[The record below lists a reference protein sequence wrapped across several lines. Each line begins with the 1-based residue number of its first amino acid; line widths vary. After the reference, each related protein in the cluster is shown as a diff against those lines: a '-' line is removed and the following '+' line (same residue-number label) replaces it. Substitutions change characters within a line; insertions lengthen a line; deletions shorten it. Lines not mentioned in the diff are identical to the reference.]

1 MPSPQPPDAILST
14 STEQHEFAAEQAA
27 ATRWV
32 ADDPAGQCSHC
43 AALLRAD
50 EHGIL
55 IDQTGGDTCTER
67 GDCCQA
73 HDDAC
78 GGQDDAHQLAGKPRD
93 PDGHALGCP
102 RDHPERTECPII
114 LGKDPA
120 RRDRP
125 HRST

>member
-1 MPSPQPPDAILST
+1 MPSPAAPDAT

-27 ATRWV
+27 AARWV
-32 ADDPAGQCSHC
+32 ADNPAGHCSHC
-43 AALLRAD
+43 AALLRGD

-78 GGQDDAHQLAGKPRD
+78 GRQIDAHQLAEYPRE
-93 PDGHALGCP
+93 PDGHAPGCR
-102 RDHPERTECPII
+102 RDHAERTECPIN
-114 LGKDPA
+114 LGTDPG
-120 RRDRP
+120 RR
-125 HRST
+125 